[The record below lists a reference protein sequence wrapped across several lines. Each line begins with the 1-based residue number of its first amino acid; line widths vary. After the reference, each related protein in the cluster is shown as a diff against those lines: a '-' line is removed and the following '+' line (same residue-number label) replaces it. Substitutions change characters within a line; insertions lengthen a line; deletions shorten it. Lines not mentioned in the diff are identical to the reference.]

1 MTRLLRTVL
10 LAVFGFL
17 LLLVTGLG
25 LLVMRVDPNDYKDEL
40 RKLAHEQAGIE
51 LSLDGEL
58 AWSFYPVLGFRLK
71 DAGGNF
77 GNEST
82 PLLHIDD
89 LSMGLRLLPLLSRKI
104 EVDALEISGLQLK
117 LVVNN
122 KGQNNWTPIPSSKP
136 SASAASGLTPVEQKT
151 PVPALFIPEL
161 RVRNSQLR
169 YEDQVSKQRYSFDL
183 NELTLQNVRLDTPFP
198 VLFKGR
204 LSDQAGLDL
213 ELTLATQL
221 KVESGGKKITADALE
236 LQSQIKGKTAV
247 PLLVELQGA
256 LVFDQSADR
265 LELTLSRVQSAAFA
279 AMADVQVTSLSQSPA
294 FKGQL
299 RSETFNAK
307 TLLENLAITP
317 PVMQDNSALERIKVD
332 LSFSGDSKQLS
343 VDPLTLKLDDSTIS
357 GNLAI
362 LDLASQALRFAF
374 TLDHIDLDRYLPPPS
389 KQSAATAS
397 DARLNAPA
405 APANTA
411 LLPVDT
417 LRKLRASGRFKANEL
432 IVNKVSIRDL
442 VLAIEAKNGDVQVT
456 QLQAKAWQGSLNGSA
471 GLDVRGSQPQW
482 RSRIEA
488 QNVLMEE
495 VLRSVTPKALLSG
508 RSGFTLQLASQGN
521 DVDNLLKAA
530 VGQVDLSL
538 QEGLLHGVNLNGLAS
553 AALSEKLGTAANLVP
568 DYQQRLPKALK
579 EDTALHD
586 VLVHMNIE
594 DGHLILPD
602 VKARTDQGHV
612 QARAD
617 VDLLQQGFDA
627 HLGVVLAALS
637 DNHYFKDTAWP
648 LRCQGKFNE
657 ALQSSCRPDSQAMGD
672 IIQKA
677 GSQAMRAKAVE
688 KVGEKLGVSGADEAA
703 VKQEAKQK
711 AKDKLNEELGKK
723 FNKFLQR
730 N

>member
-1 MTRLLRTVL
+1 MTHPLRTVL

-17 LLLVTGLG
+17 LLLVIGLG
-25 LLVMRVDPNDYKDEL
+25 LLVVSVDPNDYKDEL
-40 RKLAHEQAGIE
+40 QKLAHEQAGIE

-71 DAGGNF
+71 DAGGSF

-122 KGQNNWTPIPSSKP
+122 KGQNNWTPVPSSKP
-136 SASAASGLTPVEQKT
+136 STSAANGLTPAEQKT

-161 RVRNSQLR
+161 RVRNSQLS
-169 YEDQVSKQRYSFDL
+169 YDDQLSKQRYSFDL

-198 VLFKGR
+198 VSFKGR

-221 KVESGGKKITADALE
+221 KVESGGKKITADALA
-236 LQSQIKGKTAV
+236 LQSQLKGKTAA

-265 LELTLSRVQSAAFA
+265 LEVTLSRVQSASFA
-279 AMADVQVTSLSQSPA
+279 AMVDVQVTSLSQLPT
-294 FKGQL
+294 FKGSL

-317 PVMQDNSALERIKVD
+317 PVVQDNSALERVKVD
-332 LSFSGDSKQLS
+332 LSFSGDSKQIS
-343 VDPLTLKLDDSTIS
+343 VDPMTLKLDDSTIS
-357 GNLAI
+357 GNLTI
-362 LDLASQALRFAF
+362 LDLTSQALRFAF

-389 KQSAATAS
+389 KQSAAAAS
-397 DARLNAPA
+397 DARLN

-417 LRKLRASGRFKANEL
+417 LRKLRASGRFMANEL
-432 IVNKVSIRDL
+432 IVNKVSVRDL

-456 QLQAKAWQGSLNGSA
+456 QLQAKAWQGSLDGSA

-482 RSRIEA
+482 RSRIEV

-495 VLRSVTPKALLSG
+495 VLRNVTSKALLSG

-553 AALSEKLGTAANLVP
+553 AALSEKLGSAANLVP

-602 VKARTDQGHV
+602 VKARTDQGHI

-637 DNHYFKDTAWP
+637 DNNYFKDTAWP

-657 ALQSSCRPDSQAMGD
+657 ALQSSCRPDSQAIGD

-677 GSQAMRAKAVE
+677 GSQAIRAKAVE

-723 FNKFLQR
+723 FNRFLQR